1 MIVQPIDLNM
11 IPDSPPVILHCDQ
24 YDEGTG
30 RISAHLYD
38 GDQSYAP
45 TNATVM
51 IQGTKPDGKGFQ
63 YAATISGNVVTA
75 DLTKQMTA
83 VAGNV
88 RTQIVVTESSGRTGS
103 FAFTLSV
110 QKSALPS
117 DTDMSASDYQIIEE
131 LIEDVQEAVGTATQS
146 ASDAE
151 AWAVGER
158 GGEPVPPTDPTYENN
173 AEYWAH
179 YAEEHGSVPVMTGSI
194 LGIGSPDDLTTI
206 ATNGIITA
214 KGVAISATVNPSGTE
229 HGANWLKH
237 GTTVLTPD
245 SEQMYLV
252 YIDNAPTLWTWD
264 GLAYVQ
270 ITGGGGPTGSTI
282 TVTTTETTLFG
293 EDVALTD
300 GTSTLTETFDN
311 TGTAVFTGVTMT
323 GTLTA
328 TSTDG
333 SSTATGTVTVTD
345 PGTYTVQINFWIAT
359 INITTDSPDLYGQT
373 ITVKNSNNVTVATTT
388 FSNLGAA
395 SVTVGSAD
403 TYTVSCLTES
413 DNVTVSAQTT
423 YSVSLH
429 LWTAT
434 LSISTSDSSLYG
446 EPIDIQRGGTYVGRT
461 TFSNAGTATYNV
473 HDTGTYYVTCQGNTE
488 TVTVSAETT
497 YNVTISSYN
506 VRLTTSASVL
516 EGETVTATN
525 GNSTVT
531 KTITNGE
538 ATFNLAAGKWEIA
551 GIPITVVAGQTY
563 QKELVVFAF
572 HYSENDSSPSSVSY
586 PSGYNNYGWTPFA
599 MNLSTGVPDYGSWNP
614 SGANASKLTWF
625 YPKSCM
631 LKYDGTVDYYLN
643 DNDLTKKADNTA
655 SDVADTSYGGN
666 AMMEWGQDGY
676 RVHWK
681 LVPDNDGKG
690 LTFIVGNTNALS
702 LIPWNHYDCL
712 NNVNKHFYWAI
723 FFGSYSNSKMR
734 SISGQSNVTNE
745 TPSALDNAARANNT
759 TSAVIWDTEVYSDR
773 ILLQMLC
780 VLLSKSLDSQG
791 KFGNGVCSQATGTP
805 PIAQGSMNDKGLFY
819 GKSDQVSGVKVFG
832 IENPWGNLWRSV
844 RGVINDN
851 GTVKAKMTHGT
862 QDGSTASDYNYD
874 GTGYISIGTI
884 GGTSGG
890 YISEMTI
897 KEYGLF
903 PKTISG
909 SGSTYYAD
917 GSWFT
922 NTQINCAYASGSYY
936 DYGSLCGVFLLALNS
951 AFSYKNHDIGAAL
964 SCKPLA

>member
-38 GDQSYAP
+38 GDQSYTP

-51 IQGTKPDGKGFQ
+51 IQGTKPDGHGFA
-63 YAATISGNVVTA
+63 YSATLSGNTVTA
-75 DLTKQMTA
+75 DLTEQMTA
-83 VAGNV
+83 CAGDV
-88 RTQIVVTESSGRTGS
+88 RCQIVVTETSGRTGS

-158 GGEPVPPTDPTYENN
+158 GGEPVSPTDPTYQNN

-206 ATNGIITA
+206 ATSGIITA

-229 HGANWLKH
+229 HGANWFKR

-264 GLAYVQ
+264 GTAYVQ
-270 ITGGGGPTGSTI
+270 ISGGGGPTGSTI

-293 EDVALTD
+293 EDVTLTD
-300 GTSTLTETFDN
+300 GTSTLTETFDA

-345 PGTYTVQINFWIAT
+345 PGTYSVQINFWIAT

-461 TFSNAGTATYNV
+461 TFSNAGTASYNV

-497 YNVTISSYN
+497 YNVQIKTLRTMT
-506 VRLTTSASVL
+506 VVLDLTDSNPLTWATYADDAVGMTVGSDDWDTFFGHYPCILDNGVELGKLKRTDFSQYEDGTSA
-516 EGETVTATN
+516 
-525 GNSTVT
+525 
-531 KTITNGE
+531 
-538 ATFNLAAGKWEIA
+538 
-551 GIPITVVAGQTY
+551 PITTLGKDVMICYPRRGIKIEYLDANTLSVSITDEDNKTGYSYMAHSYKGVRCDKFYFGAYMGYGSSDKLYSVSGQLPTETQTLGTFRNWAQARGVGYELDAYLQIIYLEAMYTLKYKGQDSKLAIGLGYVGASSKALTGNTNLSGMDYGTSSKTNQIKLFGIEDFWGNLRCLVDGIVTNLQKQILVSDGNYNDTGTGYTVAQSVAYTGNDTGCTRYPIGTNLGGFMNDKTKGVFGSATTY
-563 QKELVVFAF
+563 FCS
-572 HYSENDSSPSSVSY
+572 YSNYDSSNDVRTGAMGEY
-586 PSGYNNYGWTPFA
+586 YGAYFNISNTS
-599 MNLSTGVPDYGSWNP
+599 STGVYSIKCTETQNYANYRYGTR
-614 SGANASKLTWF
+614 LM
-625 YPKSCM
+625 YM
-631 LKYDGTVDYYLN
+631 H
-643 DNDLTKKADNTA
+643 TA
-655 SDVADTSYGGN
+655 A
-666 AMMEWGQDGY
+666 
-676 RVHWK
+676 
-681 LVPDNDGKG
+681 
-690 LTFIVGNTNALS
+690 
-702 LIPWNHYDCL
+702 
-712 NNVNKHFYWAI
+712 
-723 FFGSYSNSKMR
+723 
-734 SISGQSNVTNE
+734 
-745 TPSALDNAARANNT
+745 
-759 TSAVIWDTEVYSDR
+759 
-773 ILLQMLC
+773 
-780 VLLSKSLDSQG
+780 
-791 KFGNGVCSQATGTP
+791 
-805 PIAQGSMNDKGLFY
+805 
-819 GKSDQVSGVKVFG
+819 
-832 IENPWGNLWRSV
+832 
-844 RGVINDN
+844 
-851 GTVKAKMTHGT
+851 
-862 QDGSTASDYNYD
+862 
-874 GTGYISIGTI
+874 
-884 GGTSGG
+884 
-890 YISEMTI
+890 
-897 KEYGLF
+897 
-903 PKTISG
+903 
-909 SGSTYYAD
+909 
-917 GSWFT
+917 
-922 NTQINCAYASGSYY
+922 
-936 DYGSLCGVFLLALNS
+936 
-951 AFSYKNHDIGAAL
+951 
-964 SCKPLA
+964 